1 MISRA
6 LMILIVISSLQFI
19 STLQLPPKA
28 MAQTPATEGAK
39 VLLDDIIQDLKYN
52 NNTEKAQVHL
62 SILDQQLP
70 RFANSSSIQSVK
82 VLLEDVT
89 SALNSGD
96 VNKAIV
102 HLNLIKQQFVNT
114 TNNAPLMKNSA
125 TSRPST
131 LSNGT
136 TNS

>member
-39 VLLDDIIQDLKYN
+39 VLLDDIIQDLKS

-70 RFANSSSIQSVK
+70 RFANSSSIQS
-82 VLLEDVT
+82 
-89 SALNSGD
+89 
-96 VNKAIV
+96 
-102 HLNLIKQQFVNT
+102 
-114 TNNAPLMKNSA
+114 
-125 TSRPST
+125 
-131 LSNGT
+131 
-136 TNS
+136 